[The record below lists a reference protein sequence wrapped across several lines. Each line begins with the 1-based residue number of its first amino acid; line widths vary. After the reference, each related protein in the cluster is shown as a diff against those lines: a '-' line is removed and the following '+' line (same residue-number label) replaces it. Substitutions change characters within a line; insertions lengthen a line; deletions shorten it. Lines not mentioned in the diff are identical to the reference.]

1 MATNDCHY
9 IYKEDVESH
18 DILLC
23 IQTGKKVT
31 DENRMRYE
39 GGQFYVKSE
48 EEMRA
53 LFPYAQEALDNTHK
67 IAERCNV
74 EIEFGVTKLP
84 QYDVPDGYTSWE
96 YLQKLCGEGFHKRY
110 PNDDG
115 TLRERLRYEL
125 DVIHSMGYVDYFL
138 IVWDFINFAKS
149 NGIMVGPGRGSAA
162 GSIVAY
168 SLEITDIDPI
178 RYQLTVSSVS

>member
-1 MATNDCHY
+1 
-9 IYKEDVESH
+9 
-18 DILLC
+18 
-23 IQTGKKVT
+23 
-31 DENRMRYE
+31 MRQ
-39 GGQFYVKSE
+39 GSSMSIE

-110 PNDDG
+110 P
-115 TLRERLRYEL
+115 ERR
-125 DVIHSMGYVDYFL
+125 
-138 IVWDFINFAKS
+138 WD
-149 NGIMVGPGRGSAA
+149 AA
-162 GSIVAY
+162 GAPEV
-168 SLEITDIDPI
+168 
-178 RYQLTVSSVS
+178 